1 VGGRQAGVA
10 PMGFSS
16 PIVALA
22 MLKITLHNS
31 PPHARAR
38 SLALRGFR
46 QKTRLAALSR
56 AHAVIWN
63 CRVLLLFCVG
73 DVYNDLTCPF
83 YDVFPEKSKSYGR
96 LALPWKLCATVTIRK
111 SMCKVGLA

>member
-31 PPHARAR
+31 PPTRAR
-38 SLALRGFR
+38 SLART
-46 QKTRLAALSR
+46 TRFSRKAALGR
-56 AHAVIWN
+56 A
-63 CRVLLLFCVG
+63 
-73 DVYNDLTCPF
+73 
-83 YDVFPEKSKSYGR
+83 
-96 LALPWKLCATVTIRK
+96 
-111 SMCKVGLA
+111 

>member
-38 SLALRGFR
+38 SHYAVFAKKRAWP
-46 QKTRLAALSR
+46 RLAARTL
-56 AHAVIWN
+56 
-63 CRVLLLFCVG
+63 
-73 DVYNDLTCPF
+73 
-83 YDVFPEKSKSYGR
+83 
-96 LALPWKLCATVTIRK
+96 
-111 SMCKVGLA
+111 